1 MATAVVSPIFQAIVA
16 PYPKFLCSIANEILS
31 SGIHIKVGKAE
42 FGIRA
47 AARIVVVS
55 CPSSSNNEGKNRGGR
70 NAILAA
76 FVPFKD
82 RYTGNTPF

>member
-1 MATAVVSPIFQAIVA
+1 MATAVVSPTFKRLSLLIPNFSVRLRTKF
-16 PYPKFLCSIANEILS
+16 YPRAFISKLAKRNS
-31 SGIHIKVGKAE
+31 E
-42 FGIRA
+42 FGCCW
-47 AARIVVVS
+47 IVVVS
-55 CPSSSNNEGKNRGGR
+55 CPSSSNNEGKNRGGG

>member
-1 MATAVVSPIFQAIVA
+1 
-16 PYPKFLCSIANEILS
+16 
-31 SGIHIKVGKAE
+31 
-42 FGIRA
+42 
-47 AARIVVVS
+47 VVVS
-55 CPSSSNNEGKNRGGR
+55 CPSSSNNEGKNRGGG